1 MHDPFQNYATLGSY
15 YGMPTPGLPYLAA
28 LQASGINPATAINPL
43 AATMGLPSIAQ
54 MGGIPQTGQQGYGQQ
69 PWQQPFGQQQLYGQ
83 QPYGQQQLYGQQPYG
98 QQQLYGQQPF
108 GQNPGQGFINPQL
121 QLALASQAQAAIP
134 QLLGLSSLGFQ
145 HPLLASLLSNPL
157 IAAGLHPSAIGSY
170 IGPQLGLQPHS
181 PYSQIGQI
189 GSPFGQT
196 PYPLAPQ
203 SWVGQGGMFGGG
215 QGFGAIHPLLS
226 QLSGRPFQAQGLSP
240 WGY

>member
-1 MHDPFQNYATLGSY
+1 MTMHDPFQNYASLGSY
-15 YGMPTPGLPYLAA
+15 YGIPTPGLPYLAA
-28 LQASGINPATAINPL
+28 LQASGINPATALNPL
-43 AATMGLPSIAQ
+43 AATMGLPLIAQ

-69 PWQQPFGQQQLYGQ
+69 PWQQPFGQQQ
-83 QPYGQQQLYGQQPYG
+83 PYGQQPYG

-121 QLALASQAQAAIP
+121 QLASALAAQAQAAIP

-157 IAAGLHPSAIGSY
+157 IAAGLHPSALGSY
-170 IGPQLGLQPHS
+170 IGPQLGLQPYS

-189 GSPFGQT
+189 GSPFGQA

-203 SWVGQGGMFGGG
+203 SWIGQGGMFGGG
-215 QGFGAIHPLLS
+215 QGIGAIHPLLS
-226 QLSGRPFQAQGLSP
+226 QLTGRPFQAQGLSP